1 LNHQRIAIVM
11 GREHLWTTEQR
22 VRGYREGLRAAGLPR
37 NMDLE
42 LIADSQIETAYEAT
56 QRLLSMTDPPT
67 AIFAANNLMML
78 GALEAILDMGFE
90 CPARISLA
98 GIDDFSWS
106 SAIRPKLTT
115 VSQPIEE
122 MGLRAVDQLLERVS
136 QRKAAKRSVPKT
148 ITLEPRFLIRDSCAP
163 RISPDRPSPQ
173 QRGKLAKKRPKTS

>member
-1 LNHQRIAIVM
+1 
-11 GREHLWTTEQR
+11 
-22 VRGYREGLRAAGLPR
+22 
-37 NMDLE
+37 MDLE

-148 ITLEPRFLIRDSCAP
+148 ITLEPRFLIRDSCSP
-163 RISPDRPSPQ
+163 RISPDRPSQLP
-173 QRGKLAKKRPKTS
+173 RGKRARKRTRRP